1 MRFDF
6 QEKTD
11 LLSYCIKL
19 AEKMHFFKEPGE
31 MSHLIRQ
38 SYTALK
44 FDPERTKELAACL
57 TNPANTLCFLTS
69 KSFQPSEFDKKDP
82 WMGTDFHIEKY
93 NDELLNLL
101 KNPVVADNGKKLDLP
116 PENNL
121 LPKNFDILAEDAANS
136 AKPTLIHQWEDTDLW
151 FKKDDQFK
159 KPKGIVTCKIYSS
172 DLYFGQTPKAR
183 VFGLMW

>member
-1 MRFDF
+1 
-6 QEKTD
+6 
-11 LLSYCIKL
+11 
-19 AEKMHFFKEPGE
+19 
-31 MSHLIRQ
+31 
-38 SYTALK
+38 
-44 FDPERTKELAACL
+44 
-57 TNPANTLCFLTS
+57 
-69 KSFQPSEFDKKDP
+69 
-82 WMGTDFHIEKY
+82 MGTDFHIEKY
-93 NDELLNLL
+93 NDELLNLI